1 MSRLAH
7 FASVAVLAASLAP
20 YAAQARSEGHVSN
33 APAEVLVAISG
44 AQPSAL
50 HGRAAESAP
59 ATAAY
64 SLLVNGPEYAGSDAD
79 GSFAG

>member
-1 MSRLAH
+1 MSRLVH

-20 YAAQARSEGHVSN
+20 YAAQARSAGHVSSG
-33 APAEVLVAISG
+33 PAEVLVAISG

-50 HGRAAESAP
+50 HGRAADRGP

-64 SLLVNGPEYAGSDAD
+64 SLSVNGPEYAGSNPD